1 MAPCLSA
8 SNSIKRFISRAC
20 TPTSRQGGRSLEKG
34 TEERTEEEREREREK
49 ERERER
55 DTACIWACTCS
66 VTAHTEPHLH
76 THIHTY
82 KRRYVDLIDSDVEP
96 HTSYKEVE
104 WEEDDNDD
112 NEEKV
117 LSTMLSCWHLNMH
130 TCMCLALAST

>member
-1 MAPCLSA
+1 MHLDMHMQCDTTH
-8 SNSIKRFISRAC
+8 RA
-20 TPTSRQGGRSLEKG
+20 TL
-34 TEERTEEEREREREK
+34 
-49 ERERER
+49 
-55 DTACIWACTCS
+55 
-66 VTAHTEPHLH
+66 
-76 THIHTY
+76 THIHTH

>member
-1 MAPCLSA
+1 M
-8 SNSIKRFISRAC
+8 
-20 TPTSRQGGRSLEKG
+20 
-34 TEERTEEEREREREK
+34 
-49 ERERER
+49 
-55 DTACIWACTCS
+55 TAQ
-66 VTAHTEPHLH
+66 TEPHLH
-76 THIHTY
+76 THIHTH